1 MSELSVTGICRL
13 TNDAEVR
20 KSSYG
25 AWLNFGISAY
35 RKNVREGKQ
44 DADFFDVE
52 LYVKDFK
59 PELQS
64 QFRKGRLLFIQ
75 GGQLRRNEYVGQDGQ
90 KKSKLSIVIFSY
102 EFLKDEEKVVTSSS
116 PEKEKPIIKKEETK
130 TEKQVELEEYCE
142 QDDCPF

>member
-1 MSELSVTGICRL
+1 M
-13 TNDAEVR
+13 
-20 KSSYG
+20 
-25 AWLNFGISAY
+25 
-35 RKNVREGKQ
+35 
-44 DADFFDVE
+44 
-52 LYVKDFK
+52 YVKDFK

-102 EFLKDEEKVVTSSS
+102 EFLKDEEKVVSSS
-116 PEKEKPIIKKEETK
+116 AVEKENPIKKKEETK
-130 TEKQVELEEYCE
+130 TEKQIGLEEYCE